1 VIQRR
6 TNRETSSLRLIVTMR
21 DLNDLALFAAVVS
34 NGGISAASR
43 ALHTPKSRV
52 SRRVAALEAQL
63 GVRLVERSTRHFKVT
78 DVGQDVYRHAR
89 AALSE
94 AEAIDEAVTRL
105 KAEPQGLVKVA
116 CPPGVDRV
124 LASALPGFLERYPKI
139 RVQVIV
145 SNRRIDLIEE
155 SVDIAIR
162 GREKLDIDLEFPM
175 RTIGSARTILVASP
189 DFVARHGAPETPHD
203 IPRFPTIS
211 HTASTGLDRWSLVS
225 ASGEETEVAH
235 EPRLSASAYPI
246 VQQAAIE
253 GVGVALLPELALRE
267 PRKDGRLVRIL
278 PDWASPERRLHMVF
292 TSRRGVLPS
301 VRAFIDFAVEALNPS
316 LPGWAAMI

>member
-1 VIQRR
+1 
-6 TNRETSSLRLIVTMR
+6 MR
-21 DLNDLALFAAVVS
+21 DLNDLTFFAAVVS

-78 DVGQDVYRHAR
+78 EVGQDVYRHAR

-94 AEAIDEAVTRL
+94 ADAIDEAILRL
-105 KAEPQGLVKVA
+105 RSEPQGMVKVS
-116 CPPGVDRV
+116 CPAGVDRV
-124 LASALPGFLERYPKI
+124 LAAALPGFLARYPKI

-145 SNRRIDLIEE
+145 SNQRVDLIEDG
-155 SVDIAIR
+155 VDVAIR
-162 GREKLDIDLEFPM
+162 GKEKLDDDLEFPI
-175 RTIGSARTILVASP
+175 RTIGSARSVLVASP
-189 DFVARHGAPETPHD
+189 GFIARNGAPQIPRD

-211 HTASTGLDRWSLVS
+211 HTNAMNPELWSLVS
-225 ASGEETEVAH
+225 SAGEEVEIAH
-235 EPRLSASAYPI
+235 EPRLSASYPVI
-246 VQQAAIE
+246 QQAAVE
-253 GVGVALLPELALRE
+253 GVGLALLPELALSE
-267 PRKDGRLVRIL
+267 STKDGRLVRIL

-292 TSRRGVLPS
+292 TSRRGILPS
-301 VRAFIDFAVEALNPS
+301 VRAFIDFAAEALNTK